1 MNAPVR
7 APRDEWQR
15 RMTSLRE
22 GYRPPD
28 ELTISPSVTLDSE
41 FDEEVDPITYEVIRS
56 HFWNI
61 NWDHQETVRRVSGS
75 GVVVYGYDFNTSLQT
90 EDGEGVVFGPG
101 NLMFAGCADLVVKWT
116 LEHRSWNTGIRP
128 GDVFIQDDPWVG
140 TNHAMDTAVYAPLFV
155 GDRLFAWVYN
165 VVHQREL
172 GGVEPGGFVQTAT
185 DVYSESTF
193 MPPVKLVDA
202 GVLRE
207 DVADAWIRRSRLP
220 ELIYLELK
228 SQLAGVD
235 FAAARLTELV
245 ERYGARVVK
254 GVMRRMIRDTETV
267 VRRRLRT
274 LPDGTWRDI
283 RYAGGSLPDVRHAH
297 RIELRVRKEDG
308 HLYITN
314 EGTEDSTGSF
324 NITFGQFRACVLNG
338 LLPQIAYDQFLCG
351 AGVLRCMTFEPA
363 EGRINTARHP
373 AAVSTS
379 MGTIITIGQ
388 SHQLFAKMLSAS
400 EETRRHV
407 FAASG
412 LHTCVLNAVFGV
424 DQYGNP
430 YANFPFDGVVGAL
443 GAFSDRDGI
452 DHGGAISSTINPVG
466 NVEQWEREI
475 PFLYLYRKEVPYSGG
490 HGKWRGG
497 ATFVTGWTGHKTDQS
512 FISSGGLFQAVT
524 LGMGVAGGFP
534 ATGGTMWS
542 ALDVPVG
549 AEFAEGRLPGD
560 PEELRRL
567 APGGGP
573 PPPKKFDNRLLP
585 DDVFEVM
592 PSPGSGYGDPLA
604 RSPELVASDVA
615 EGRLLAGQADVL
627 YGVVL
632 EGDTPRADEDA
643 TLRRRDE
650 LRAERLA
657 AATPPNRP
665 AVAAPERGTPAG
677 ALFESVEIRQ
687 AGDGT
692 TWLACAACSASLG
705 ETSGSYREA
714 SAVLDRSLPSL
725 DARIFQDPA
734 TQVDDGLVVRQFL
747 CPNCAVALDTVV
759 CPADQAPEWDV
770 LLGGAPEETV

>member
-1 MNAPVR
+1 MSVATRP
-7 APRDEWQR
+7 PRDEWQR
-15 RMTSLRE
+15 RMASLRD

-28 ELTISPSVTLDSE
+28 ELAIDPRLALDGD
-41 FDEEVDPITYEVIRS
+41 FEEDIDPITYEVVRS

-116 LEHRSWNTGIRP
+116 LEHRSWNTGINP

-155 GDRLFAWVYN
+155 KDRLFAWVYN

-172 GGVEPGGFVQTAT
+172 GGVEPGGFVQTAG
-185 DVYSESTF
+185 DVYSEATF

-202 GVLRE
+202 GVLRD

-228 SQLAGVD
+228 SQLAGVE
-235 FAAARLTELV
+235 FAAARLSELV
-245 ERYGARVVK
+245 GRYGAPVVK

-267 VRRRLRT
+267 VRRRLRS
-274 LPDGTWRDI
+274 LPDGTWRDV
-283 RYAGGSLPDVRHAH
+283 RYAGGSLPDVRRAH

-351 AGVLRCMTFEPA
+351 AGVLRCMTFEPSA
-363 EGRINTARHP
+363 GRITSASHP

-388 SHQLFAKMLSAS
+388 SHQLFAKMLAAS
-400 EETRRHV
+400 GETRGHV

-443 GAFSDRDGI
+443 GAFADRDGL

-466 NVEQWEREI
+466 NVESWEREI

-490 HGKWRGG
+490 HGRWRGG
-497 ATFVTGWTGHKTDQS
+497 ATFVTGWTGHKTEQS

-524 LGMGVAGGFP
+524 LGMGVAGGMP

-542 ALDVPVG
+542 ALDAPVRS
-549 AEFAEGRLPGD
+549 EFEAGRLPGS

-567 APGGGP
+567 APGGAP

-585 DDVFEVM
+585 DDLFEVM
-592 PSPGSGYGDPLA
+592 PSPGAGYGDPLT
-604 RSPELVASDVA
+604 RDPELVARDLA
-615 EGRLLAGQADVL
+615 GGRLAEDQATGL

-632 EGDTPRADEDA
+632 AGDPPRVDEA
-643 TLRRRDE
+643 GTAARRDE
-650 LRAERLA
+650 LRAERLRD
-657 AATPPNRP
+657 ATPPQRP
-665 AVAAPERGTPAG
+665 AAPGPEGGRRAG
-677 ALFESVEIRQ
+677 AVLATVEVWE
-687 AGDGT
+687 AGDRR
-692 TWLACAACSASLG
+692 WLACAACEASLG
-705 ETSGSYREA
+705 DAGSSYRDA

-725 DARIFQDPA
+725 DPRIFDDPG
-734 TQVDDGLVVRQFL
+734 TQVDDALVVRQYL

-759 CPADQAPEWDV
+759 CPADGDPEWDV
-770 LLGGAPEETV
+770 RLAGAGKEDL